1 VYIVQLVLTVDAD
14 FDSLADSGRDAVGGD
29 TQVGAHIEA
38 TNAGQFKHLALPLRH
53 CKESS
58 DKVRRQ
64 DVTNCKAELFA
75 DVNYVTL
82 GRYAILN
89 GQN

>member
-14 FDSLADSGRDAVGGD
+14 FYSLADSGRDAVGGD

-38 TNAGQFKHLALPLRH
+38 TNAGQLKHLTLPLRH

-58 DKVRRQ
+58 DNVKREG
-64 DVTNCKAELFA
+64 DLTNCKAQLFA
-75 DVNYVTL
+75 DGNYVTV
-82 GRYAILN
+82 
-89 GQN
+89 

>member
-1 VYIVQLVLTVDAD
+1 VYIVELVLTVDAD
-14 FDSLADSGRDAVGGD
+14 FDSLADGGRDAVGGD

-38 TNAGQFKHLALPLRH
+38 TDAGQLQHFPLPFRH

-58 DKVRRQ
+58 DNVRRE

-75 DVNYVTL
+75 DGTYVNIY
-82 GRYAILN
+82 GCF
-89 GQN
+89 